1 MNKRYNHHRDI
12 NRIVIVISNLSYCNN
27 FIGFAYLK
35 LTVTSQIDREI
46 VYISTQMDLSFG
58 K

>member
-12 NRIVIVISNLSYCNN
+12 NRIVISNLSYCNN

>member
-1 MNKRYNHHRDI
+1 MNKIYNHYRDI
-12 NRIVIVISNLSYCNN
+12 NRIVISNLYYCNS